1 MIKANKH
8 ISTVGTCCPMPLV
21 IMAEAIAEMKP
32 GPILSVTGD
41 DPICESRMRDYCSV
55 KGFELLDVIS
65 VPDATTLFVRIS

>member
-41 DPICESRMRDYCSV
+41 DPICESRM
-55 KGFELLDVIS
+55 
-65 VPDATTLFVRIS
+65 